1 MGYDSSALLHPIAAA
16 ASSEDRLLMASIG
29 RLKFGLFVAPF
40 HPVGENPT
48 LAYERDLDLVQRLD
62 RLGFDEVWFGE
73 RHSCG
78 WETIPAPDLMIAAA
92 AMCTKRLMLGAAVV
106 SLPFHHPFDVAER
119 FAFLDHLTR
128 GRVMLG
134 VGPGALPA
142 DAHLYGI
149 PYEQQSAMMNE
160 GLELI
165 LRLYRSPEP
174 ITHSGSY
181 FKLRDARLQIRPLQS
196 PHLPIGVACGGG
208 INGFIQAGRHGIWP
222 ISAGMFSS
230 EGLPNLKKRWA
241 VLERAAESAGR
252 TPSRADWRLSIPIHL
267 AESRAQALDE
277 IRAGANKWIRDY
289 YCAALGAAFLF
300 QERPDQPLDELSIDR
315 LVERGTVIVGTPQDA
330 IAAIE
335 QLIEH
340 SGGFGA
346 LLAMANDW
354 ASHTATAHSYELL
367 ARYVIPHFQGT
378 LAGPQAA
385 YDYALQ
391 HGADLL
397 RQSVSSALK
406 GTRGAE
412 APADGRHSQSE
423 KELET
428 EK

>member
-1 MGYDSSALLHPIAAA
+1 M
-16 ASSEDRLLMASIG
+16 ASSG
-29 RLKFGLFVAPF
+29 KLKFGLFVAPF

-62 RLGFDEVWFGE
+62 LLGFDEVWFGE

-92 AMCTKRLMLGAAVV
+92 ATRTQRLMLGAAVV
-106 SLPFHHPFDVAER
+106 SLPFHHPFNVAER

-128 GRVMLG
+128 GRAMLG

-142 DAHLYGI
+142 DAHLYVV
-149 PYEQQSAMMNE
+149 PYEKLSAMMNE

-165 LRLYRSPEP
+165 LRLYRSPEAV
-174 ITHSGSY
+174 THTGTY
-181 FKLRDARLQIRPLQS
+181 FKVRDARLQIRPLQS

-208 INGFIQAGRHGIWP
+208 VNGFIQAGKHGIWP
-222 ISAGMFSS
+222 ISAGMFLS
-230 EGLPNLKKRWA
+230 EGLASLKKRWA

-252 TPSRADWRLSIPIHL
+252 TPSRADWRLSVPIHL

-330 IAAIE
+330 ITAIE

-340 SGGFGA
+340 SGGFGS

-354 ASHTATAHSYELL
+354 APHTAAVHSYELL
-367 ARYVIPHFQGT
+367 ARYVMPHFQGT

-385 YDYALQ
+385 YEYALQ
-391 HGADLL
+391 HGAELL
-397 RQSVSSALK
+397 RQSVSSAAK
-406 GTRGAE
+406 VSRAAE
-412 APADGRHSQSE
+412 TPIESQQTQSE
-423 KELET
+423 RHLET

>member
-1 MGYDSSALLHPIAAA
+1 
-16 ASSEDRLLMASIG
+16 
-29 RLKFGLFVAPF
+29 
-40 HPVGENPT
+40 
-48 LAYERDLDLVQRLD
+48 
-62 RLGFDEVWFGE
+62 
-73 RHSCG
+73 
-78 WETIPAPDLMIAAA
+78 
-92 AMCTKRLMLGAAVV
+92 
-106 SLPFHHPFDVAER
+106 
-119 FAFLDHLTR
+119 
-128 GRVMLG
+128 
-134 VGPGALPA
+134 
-142 DAHLYGI
+142 
-149 PYEQQSAMMNE
+149 
-160 GLELI
+160 LEMI
-165 LRLYRSPEP
+165 LRLYRSQEP
-174 ITHSGSY
+174 VTHSGTY

-208 INGFIQAGRHGIWP
+208 INGFIQAGKHGIWP

-241 VLERAAESAGR
+241 ILERAAESAGR

-289 YCAALGAAFLF
+289 YCAALGASFLF
-300 QERPDQPLDELSIDR
+300 QERPDQPIDELSIDH

-354 ASHTATAHSYELL
+354 ASPTATAHSYELL
-367 ARYVIPHFQGT
+367 ARYVMPHFQGT

-391 HGADLL
+391 HGAELL
-397 RQSVSSALK
+397 RQSVSSAAK
-406 GTRGAE
+406 VSRDAE
-412 APADGRHSQSE
+412 APIDSRPPQAE
-423 KELET
+423 KHPEP

>member
-1 MGYDSSALLHPIAAA
+1 M
-16 ASSEDRLLMASIG
+16 ASSG
-29 RLKFGLFVAPF
+29 RLRFGLFVAPF

-48 LAYERDLDLVQRLD
+48 LAYERDLDLVQTLD

-92 AMCTKRLMLGAAVV
+92 AMRTQRLMLGAAVV

-142 DAHLYGI
+142 DAHLYGV
-149 PYEQQSAMMNE
+149 PYEKQSAMMNE
-160 GLELI
+160 GLEII
-165 LRLYRSPEP
+165 LRLYRSQEAV
-174 ITHSGSY
+174 THNGTY
-181 FKLRDARLQIRPLQS
+181 FKMRDARLQTRPLQS

-208 INGFIQAGRHGIWP
+208 INGFIQAGKHGIWP
-222 ISAGMFSS
+222 ISAGLFSS

-241 VLERAAESAGR
+241 VLERAAEAAGR
-252 TPSRADWRLSIPIHL
+252 TPSRAHWRLSIPIHL
-267 AESRAQALDE
+267 AESRAQAVDE
-277 IRAGANKWIRDY
+277 IRAGANKWIREY
-289 YCAALGAAFLF
+289 FCAALGASFLF
-300 QERPDQPLDELSIDR
+300 QERPDQPIDELSIDR

-330 IAAIE
+330 VTAIE

-340 SGGFGA
+340 SGGFGT

-354 ASHTATAHSYELL
+354 ASHAATLHSFELL
-367 ARYVIPHFQGT
+367 ARYVMPHFQGT
-378 LAGPQAA
+378 LDGPQAA
-385 YDYALQ
+385 YDYAVQ
-391 HGADLL
+391 HGAELL
-397 RQSVSSALK
+397 RQSLSS
-406 GTRGAE
+406 GTKPAHDAE
-412 APADGRHSQSE
+412 AAPDSRQSQAE
-423 KELET
+423 KHAEP